1 MASYYRKV
9 SKNRRRHPTRWVSLH
24 PGVVHSRWVSCDAE
38 DGRPG
43 WSCSKVHRP
52 LFSVVHADSKS
63 LPNDQ
68 NPFPALSRGLSLLC
82 AQLSPGPQ
90 TGAAP
95 YPVPGTSPWA
105 SGHPGRRKGAQSS
118 CTGVPPVTTHTHTT
132 QRRTHTHTHRDTYIL
147 HTQHT
152 ARHTHPTHTYMCTR
166 VYTHTHIY
174 TQHRHTQTHTGYTH
188 TQKHTIHIHVTH
200 THTRQ
205 QRLLRK
211 GKPTAQ
217 VRPGSRLLE
226 GSESTAP
233 SRPPCAL
240 CHV

>member
-132 QRRTHTHTHRDTYIL
+132 QRRTHTHTQGHVHTTHTTHSQTHTSYTHIHVHPCIHTCT
-147 HTQHT
+147 HTQ
-152 ARHTHPTHTYMCTR
+152 
-166 VYTHTHIY
+166 IY
-174 TQHRHTQTHTGYTH
+174 TQHRHIQAT
-188 TQKHTIHIHVTH
+188 HIHRNIQYTYTSH